1 MSNEDKY
8 LSVRVVKEQPIPFN
22 GEEMAPMFRGV
33 IAEQRAFLSGN
44 KHVEVI
50 SLSYERTES
59 EAKRRSHDTPGA
71 AIEAAKA
78 ISGARWPGADDEY
91 EVVEVLTM
99 VRRVWKGETT

>member
-22 GEEMAPMFRGV
+22 GEEVAPMFRGV
-33 IAEQRAFLSGN
+33 IAEQRAFLTGN

-59 EAKRRSHDTPGA
+59 EAKRRAAALLRRWASDLEAPRDLSGGDPKVCSYCGNPTNSSTCQRSHP
-71 AIEAAKA
+71 
-78 ISGARWPGADDEY
+78 
-91 EVVEVLTM
+91 
-99 VRRVWKGETT
+99 